1 MEQSQIVSCLWG
13 VADLVRDTF
22 KRGKYQDIIL
32 PLTVR
37 RRLDWVLADTKERV
51 LAKQAELSG
60 KLEKMD
66 PRLTTKA
73 SNGQDIINYANGI
86 NGQFGFLLGQVEGNT
101 QVTQPVKDRLLELEK
116 VWQAIKA
123 EVDQI
128 EPEILQGRL

>member
-60 KLEKMD
+60 KLENLD
-66 PRLTTKA
+66 AQLRRASGYAFYTTSHYDFDSTTPSPSWTKPGA
-73 SNGQDIINYANGI
+73 LS
-86 NGQFGFLLGQVEGNT
+86 GFV
-101 QVTQPVKDRLLELEK
+101 
-116 VWQAIKA
+116 A
-123 EVDQI
+123 
-128 EPEILQGRL
+128 LQGGGSAPGSRGQRDHGHDLRRAHPQIQRNAQ